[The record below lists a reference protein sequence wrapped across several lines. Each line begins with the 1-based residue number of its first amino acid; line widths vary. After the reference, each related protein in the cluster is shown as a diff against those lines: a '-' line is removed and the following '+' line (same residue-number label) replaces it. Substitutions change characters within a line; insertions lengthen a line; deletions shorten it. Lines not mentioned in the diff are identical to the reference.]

1 MTPDPVGLGG
11 EPAADLIL
19 VVDDEPAV
27 RALFV
32 RVLRDAGYA
41 ICEAADGVMALEVLE
56 HNPVALILLDSTMP
70 RLDGPGVV
78 QAVRARPATRTLP
91 IILVTAK
98 ADLED
103 RVHGLEAGADDYIAK
118 PVHLDELKMRVHA
131 QLRIHAAWTQAVEQ
145 EASER
150 RAVTAALRRVRSAGS
165 PELTARALVG
175 ELMPALGL
183 EALALAIFSSE
194 GAVIPLAVAG
204 DWAGRLR
211 PGRPIE
217 SNLAR
222 RLRDRTA
229 HGPWAV
235 NDALS
240 TEEQSLGAGMVA
252 VLPLGEPA
260 APFGLMLLR
269 DATGTDGSTGFARRF
284 PLILELSETTAAL
297 LRPGLE
303 GGEARLRAHAD
314 LECVI
319 ADRAFT
325 PHFQPVVTLMDGAV
339 VGYEALTRFSDGVPP
354 DARFAEAA
362 RLGLGHELE
371 SATLSA
377 AVRAARG
384 LPRGAFLGLNV
395 SPGLVLTSPD
405 LPAILAGPDRNV
417 VLEITE
423 HAPVD
428 DYEALQVALGRFV
441 PPVAVAVDDAGS
453 GYASMRHIL
462 ALHPAYVKL
471 DISWVHD
478 IDTDPARQALVA
490 GLAYFVAEIGSQLIG
505 EGVETEAER
514 ATLLRLKVPL
524 GQGYLFGHPAP
535 AGKAA
540 AAKALR

>member
-1 MTPDPVGLGG
+1 MTPGPVNLVR

-32 RVLRDAGYA
+32 RVLKDAGYA
-41 ICEAADGVMALEVLE
+41 ICEASDGVTALEVLE
-56 HNPVALILLDSTMP
+56 RNPVALILLDSTMP
-70 RLDGPGVV
+70 RLDGTGVI
-78 QAVRARPATRTLP
+78 QAVRAHPATRTLP

-131 QLRIHAAWTQAVEQ
+131 QLRIHAAWTQAVQ
-145 EASER
+145 QQATER

-165 PELTARALVG
+165 PELTAHALVG
-175 ELMPALGL
+175 ELVPALGL

-204 DWAGRLR
+204 DWAGRFR

-217 SNLAR
+217 SDLAR
-222 RLRDRTA
+222 WLRERTA
-229 HGPWAV
+229 QGPWV
-235 NDALS
+235 LNDGLS

-252 VLPLGEPA
+252 AVPLGEPA
-260 APFGLMLLR
+260 APFGLMVLR
-269 DATGTDGSTGFARRF
+269 SAPDPDGPTGFARRL

-303 GGEARLRAHAD
+303 GGEAQLRAHAD

-325 PHFQPVVTLMDGAV
+325 PHFQPVVTLADGAV
-339 VGYEALTRFSDGVPP
+339 VGYEALTRFADGVPP
-354 DARFAEAA
+354 DVRFAEAA
-362 RLGLGHELE
+362 RLGLGYELE
-371 SATLSA
+371 RATLSA
-377 AVRAARG
+377 SVRAARG
-384 LPRGAFLGLNV
+384 LPRGALLGLNV
-395 SPGLVLTSPD
+395 SPGFVLTSPD
-405 LPAILAGPDRNV
+405 LPAILAGTDRGI

-423 HAPVD
+423 HIPVD
-428 DYEALQVALGRFV
+428 DYEALRAALGRFV

-453 GYASMRHIL
+453 GYASLRHIL

-471 DISWVHD
+471 DISWVHE

-490 GLAYFVAEIGSQLIG
+490 GLAYFAAEIGCQLIG

-514 ATLLRLKVPL
+514 AALIRLNVPL
-524 GQGYLFGHPAP
+524 GQGYLFGRPAP

-540 AAKALR
+540 AVKALR